1 MRNLNFL
8 RKSERKSVGTTLALT
23 VGSPSAHRRYSALKH
38 LTFMLLFLLGS
49 LNVWG
54 ADYSH
59 TFAEAASI
67 KSASG
72 TVTLSDVVWNF
83 TNADP
88 TYGSDTQ
95 IGSKKNPTSITLSTT
110 FNGTVTQVKVTGYS
124 YNGLHTYAIKIGGST
139 VQSGSTGSSSTSYTG
154 TSTSNDGSV
163 EIDFTK
169 GSGSRALYLSKIE
182 VTYTTGGVVNVASV
196 ALDKSAITLTEED
209 TQTLTATVLPDNATN
224 KNVTW
229 ESDDEDIATVENG
242 LVTAVG
248 AGDATITCKSV
259 ADPTKFAECS
269 VHVNPSPYT
278 KSSLIFTAACEG
290 SGTANDGVE
299 WTVESDAAESTF
311 DSNRGVHYGT
321 SSKAVSYIEL
331 TSAAFSDKIK
341 KIEVEAAG
349 ANTPSITVTV
359 GGATFGETAT
369 GITNSNVKYTF
380 EPTPAQ
386 SAIEFSGVIVV
397 RLAKESSANGALYVK
412 SVVVTYESDGKEA
425 AGLAYDDSD
434 LSNLVK
440 LGNAFTAPTL
450 TNPHSLT
457 VAYESSN
464 TDVAEVNASTGALN
478 LKAVGIA
485 EITASFAGDD
495 DYKAGSAQYALYVVA
510 HEGTEADPYTVADAR
525 VVIDKVGETG
535 IADKY
540 ATGIVSKIVTAYNST
555 YGNITYDISDDGTT
569 EAAQLRAYRG
579 FDKDGEWFT
588 SEDDVM
594 VGDEVV
600 VKGLLEKYNTTYEF
614 DEGNQLVSLNRSK
627 EAAGLAY
634 AETAI
639 EKNIDADEFIN
650 PLTNPNGLTVT
661 YSSSDENLA
670 VVDKNTGEVLVGSE
684 EGTVTITAS
693 TNGDATHLSGTATY
707 TITINDP
714 SLTKVTFDA
723 TIDIATDNAEGVT
736 KSGINIITSH
746 TDGVNDQSTPIS
758 YYQTFKNKTLTV
770 TSTVGNIKKID
781 FITTGG
787 ASYSANGFAG
797 VANEK
802 WSGDASEIVLTASGN
817 QVRMSKI
824 IVSYIPD
831 TRAEAGLEY
840 AETAVAKT
848 VGDDAFVNTL
858 TNPNS
863 VAVTYESSDTDVA
876 EVANDGTITINAQ
889 GTTTITASFEGNAT
903 YKPASVS
910 YELTVNEPGLDN
922 VTFDATIDYTADAS
936 TLTLSKGGFTL
947 TFTNGALNNKENYR
961 LYKDQTMTLSSND
974 YLIKKIEF
982 TCTTDNPISGFADAT
997 GLDKANNR
1005 WMGEANKVEL
1015 TASNKQVRIEQMIV
1029 YYVEDTRAASGLA
1042 WNTDEV
1048 EITLGDDF
1056 TAASLVNPNNIDA
1069 AEILIESDNTDLAIV
1084 ENGVVSLVPDA
1095 TGTAT
1100 ITATFAGNATYK
1112 PAEFSYTITVN
1123 DPTPVISVDK
1133 LNVNFGTVAKDA
1145 LVADKTITITLQN
1158 VAAATAT
1165 LGGTNPAAFSI
1176 DDTEIANGDVITISV
1191 VSTATLGSYSATI
1204 TITDNATQA
1213 EQKVVNL
1220 SLTVEEMETSVLTTS
1235 KWVAATAADL
1245 VDGVEVLIVGVHPT
1259 TSKVYAAGEQ
1269 GGNNRAAV
1277 EASVDGEG
1285 VLTPGDNTMSF
1296 ILEAQEGGK
1305 FALRTSNGKYLCAAS
1320 SGNNYLRT
1328 QDVLDDNGKWMLTTT
1343 SAVANG
1349 SYTRNTMFFNSSS
1362 SLFACY
1368 ASSTTTQ
1375 QPIAFYVPKAIEPEW
1390 EDIRPGATS
1399 GKYYTVCL
1407 SKKVVN
1413 FRGGNFWSM
1422 SKRGDG
1428 IAYLEEAT
1436 GTLPAGTPYIFE
1448 VTGAKLEVVYEG
1460 DATDVAGINGALHG
1474 TFDEM
1479 DQAALSAK
1487 AGELSSDIYLLSS
1500 NQLCNVTGAGA
1511 SSNHLAAGRAYIVY
1525 NELANS
1531 APAPG
1536 RRVRAIPMGQQ
1547 TATGIE
1553 NGELINGEN
1562 GVQKVLING
1571 QLFILRGEKMYN
1583 ANGQIVK

>member
-1 MRNLNFL
+1 
-8 RKSERKSVGTTLALT
+8 
-23 VGSPSAHRRYSALKH
+23 
-38 LTFMLLFLLGS
+38 MLLFLLGS

-54 ADYSH
+54 EDYSH

-139 VQSGSTGSSSTSYTG
+139 VQSGSTGSSSTPYIG

-229 ESDDEDIATVENG
+229 ESNDEDIATVENG

-299 WTVESDAAESTF
+299 WTVESDAAESNF

-321 SSKAVSYIEL
+321 SSKAVSYIVL

-349 ANTPSITVTV
+349 SNTPSITVTV
-359 GGATFGETAT
+359 GGATFGEIAT

-386 SAIEFSGVIVV
+386 SATEFTGVIVV

-440 LGNAFTAPTL
+440 LGGTFTAPTL
-450 TNPHSLT
+450 TNPNSLSVT
-457 VAYESSN
+457 YTSSN
-464 TDVAEVNASTGALN
+464 TDVAEVAADGALTI
-478 LKAVGIA
+478 KAVGVA
-485 EITASFAGDD
+485 EITASSAETET
-495 DYKAGSAQYALYVVA
+495 YKAGSAKYTIYVVA
-510 HEGTEADPYTVADAR
+510 HDGTEADPYTVADAR
-525 VVIDKVGETG
+525 VIIDKVGETG

-540 ATGIVSKIVTAYNST
+540 AKGIVSEIVTAYNSQ
-555 YGNITYDISDDGTT
+555 YGNISYNISDDGTT
-569 EAAQLRAYRG
+569 TAAQLQAFRG
-579 FDKDGEWFT
+579 KGINGENFT
-588 SEDDVM
+588 SEDDIM

-600 VKGLLEKYNTTYEF
+600 VKGLLKKYNSTYEF
-614 DEGNQLVSLNRSK
+614 DAENQLVSLNRSK

-634 AETAI
+634 AETAV
-639 EKNIDADEFIN
+639 EKNIGDPAFTN
-650 PLTNPNGLTVT
+650 TLTNPNGLTVT

-670 VVDKNTGEVLVGSE
+670 VVDENTGEVLVGSE

-693 TNGDATHLSGTATY
+693 TNGDATHLSGTAIY

-831 TRAEAGLEY
+831 TRAEAGLAY
-840 AETAVAKT
+840 AETAIEKH
-848 VGDDAFVNTL
+848 VGDEAFVNTL
-858 TNPNS
+858 TNPNNLT
-863 VAVTYESSDTDVA
+863 VAYESSNTDVA
-876 EVANDGTITINAQ
+876 EVAANGTVTIKAE
-889 GTTTITASFEGNAT
+889 GIATITASFEGNKD

-910 YELTVNEPGLDN
+910 YELTVNEVGLEN
-922 VTFDATIDYTADAS
+922 VTFDATSDYTADAS

-947 TFTNGALNNKENYR
+947 TFTSGAMNNKSEYR
-961 LYKDQTMTLSSND
+961 LYQGQTMTLSSSD
-974 YLIKKIEF
+974 YIIKKIEF
-982 TCTTDNPISGFADAT
+982 VCSSGNPITGFADET
-997 GLDKANNR
+997 GLDKTNNR
-1005 WMGEANKVEL
+1005 WTGKANKIEL
-1015 TASNKQVRIEQMIV
+1015 TASNKQVRIEKMVV

-1042 WNTDEV
+1042 WSTDAV
-1048 EITLGDDF
+1048 EITLGETF

-1069 AEILIESDNTDLAIV
+1069 AEIVIESDNEDLATVNAGAV
-1084 ENGVVSLVPDA
+1084 ELEENV
-1095 TGTAT
+1095 TGEAT
-1100 ITATFAGNATYK
+1100 ITATFAGNETYK
-1112 PAEFSYTITVN
+1112 PATISYTIKVN
-1123 DPTPVISVDK
+1123 DPTPMIITNPTTY
-1133 LNVNFGTVAKDA
+1133 LNFGSKAQGATIDAKN
-1145 LVADKTITITLQN
+1145 LEVTLQN
-1158 VAAATAT
+1158 VAAATVAITGDGAAAFCATPMALTGSGTIVVSASSDNQGTFSAT
-1165 LGGTNPAAFSI
+1165 L
-1176 DDTEIANGDVITISV
+1176 TISDDAGKA
-1191 VSTATLGSYSATI
+1191 TAKEIS
-1204 TITDNATQA
+1204 
-1213 EQKVVNL
+1213 L
-1220 SLTVEEMETSVLTTS
+1220 SLTVTEPVVEETAVSTTS
-1235 KWVAATAADL
+1235 KWVPAEAANL
-1245 VDGVEVLIVGVHPT
+1245 VDGAEVLITGMKDAVT
-1259 TSKVYAAGEQ
+1259 YAMGADR
-1269 GGNNRAAV
+1269 GNNRFAV
-1277 EASVDGEG
+1277 AGTLNEG
-1285 VLTPGDNTMSF
+1285 VFTPGENTMSF
-1296 ILEAQEGGK
+1296 TLVAQGDGT
-1305 FALRTSNGKYLCAAS
+1305 FAIRTSNGKYLYAGGT
-1320 SGNNYLRT
+1320 GNSNYLNT
-1328 QDVLDDNGKWMLTTT
+1328 KAYAGELDANAKWNITISSIIAT
-1343 SAVANG
+1343 STN
-1349 SYTRNTMFFNSSS
+1349 RNDMRFNYNNNNPALIS
-1362 SLFACY
+1362 CY
-1368 ASSTTTQ
+1368 QSTSTN
-1375 QPIAFYVPKAIEPEW
+1375 PAIALYVPQPAPTPVYETVRENLEPN
-1390 EDIRPGATS
+1390 R
-1399 GKYYTVCL
+1399 YYTVCL
-1407 SKKVVN
+1407 PKKMTEV
-1413 FRGGNFWSM
+1413 RGASFWKIENRDNAGTM
-1422 SKRGDG
+1422 V
-1428 IAYLEEAT
+1428 YLEEVDPTEFA
-1436 GTLPAGTPYIFE
+1436 AGTPFIIQA
-1448 VTGAKLEVVYEG
+1448 TATALEVVYTG
-1460 DATDVAGINGALHG
+1460 SATTTAGTNGALHG
-1474 TFDEM
+1474 TLTNM
-1479 DQAALSAK
+1479 NAANLAA
-1487 AGELSSDIYLLSS
+1487 AGSNIYMLYQNELRPVGT
-1500 NQLCNVTGAGA
+1500 N
-1511 SSNHLAAGRAYIVY
+1511 NHLDANRAYINY
-1525 NELANS
+1525 DELDPVTE
-1531 APAPG
+1531 APASIPG
-1536 RRVRAIPMGQQ
+1536 RRVKSMPMVPQV
-1547 TATGIE
+1547 ATGVDQVPSDQVP
-1553 NGELINGEN
+1553 NT
-1562 GVQKVLING
+1562 KVLIDG
-1571 QLFILRGEKMYN
+1571 QLYIMYN
-1583 ANGQIVK
+1583 GTMYNVQGQLVK